1 MTIAER
7 FGANLTRHRRAADLT
22 QEELSVMA
30 ALHRTEISQLERGL
44 RIPRLD
50 TASSWQPA
58 WKSESRS
65 WPRAWAGAPARC
77 EVGSSA
83 PRMRADPGEDPRLH
97 SLLVLNFV
105 L

>member
-7 FGANLTRHRRAADLT
+7 FGANMARHRRAADLT

-50 TASSWQPA
+50 TVVKLAA
-58 WKSESRS
+58 
-65 WPRAWAGAPARC
+65 C
-77 EVGSSA
+77 LEVGVEELAEGMGWS
-83 PRMRADPGEDPRLH
+83 PGSVRSGQFRTEDEG
-97 SLLVLNFV
+97 
-105 L
+105 